1 MCVLLGLGVLYLLM
15 EAHVYS
21 DDKSSK
27 TRTAVKGSSVPCWTV
42 CFIVDIKP
50 LIFL

>member
-1 MCVLLGLGVLYLLM
+1 MIYLLT

-21 DDKSSK
+21 DGKSST
-27 TRTAVKGSSVPCWTV
+27 TRTAGKGTSVPCWIV